1 MEYDINPQ
9 RLSIFNFVFIALLW
23 IELANYYGR
32 SIHLF
37 LLVLLIALGL
47 ASFRFKFTIYTGHL
61 LYQILLFNKPIINKE
76 IFPDQVNQLK
86 LIRVGWAKKAAIIN
100 VKKGMNIRLSVLEP
114 QEAYKHL
121 IEFAE
126 KHDITIFKTKDY
138 QILEKMK

>member
-23 IELANYYGR
+23 IELAHYYGR

-37 LLVLLIALGL
+37 LLVLLMALGL

-61 LYQILLFNKPIINKE
+61 MYQILLFNKPIINKE

-86 LIRVGWAKKAAIIN
+86 LIRVGWAKKATIIK

-138 QILEKMK
+138 QILERMK